1 MSYTEKYTEVH
12 KLLISENLPALAA
25 GTYDSPW
32 VSLMNYHRAVA
43 VLHVVD
49 MGAGATL
56 DFSIR
61 QATDTSGTG
70 AKVISNTAGV
80 TTHAITQ
87 LTQAG
92 GDVDSDCV
100 IELRTAQ
107 LDVTNRF
114 DCVSLRTV
122 VAVDT
127 CVVSYHLLGIIPR
140 FPPVGVTEWTE
151 AVYPA

>member
-1 MSYTEKYTEVH
+1 MSYTEKFTEVH
-12 KLLISENLPALAA
+12 KMLVSENSPALVV

-32 VSLMNYHRAVA
+32 VSLQNYHRAIA
-43 VLHVVD
+43 ILHVLD

-61 QATDTSGTG
+61 QATDTSGTS
-70 AKVISNTAGV
+70 AKVITNTAGV

-92 GDVDSDCV
+92 GDVDSDCI

-107 LDVTNRF
+107 LDVTNGF
-114 DCVSLRTV
+114 DCISVRAV

-127 CVVSYHLLGIIPR
+127 CVASYHVFGIIPR

-151 AVYPA
+151 VVYPA

>member
-1 MSYTEKYTEVH
+1 MSYTERFTEVH
-12 KLLISENLPALAA
+12 KLLISENSPALVA

-43 VLHVVD
+43 ILHVLD

-61 QATDTSGTG
+61 QATDTAGTG
-70 AKVISNTAGV
+70 AKVIANTAGT

-87 LTQAG
+87 LTQAS
-92 GDVDSDCV
+92 GDADSDCI

-107 LDVTNRF
+107 LDVTNKF

-122 VAVDT
+122 VGVDT
-127 CVVSYHLLGIIPR
+127 CVVSYCLFGIIPR

-151 AVYPA
+151 VISPT